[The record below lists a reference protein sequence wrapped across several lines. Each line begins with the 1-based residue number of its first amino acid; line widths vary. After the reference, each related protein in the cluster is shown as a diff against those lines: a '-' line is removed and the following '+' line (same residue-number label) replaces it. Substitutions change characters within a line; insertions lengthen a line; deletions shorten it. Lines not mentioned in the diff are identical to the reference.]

1 MPKAVTAAPC
11 SRVLRLARPL
21 GGLTELR
28 SYDPFISDL
37 AALLAGVKPVIYIDD
52 AAASRGYIAG
62 LCRAL
67 KLVHLFPEEEHPGAG
82 NYHLRGRRK
91 FLLIGKSKKAMRAAS
106 AAWGASVLGQA
117 WGEALGYPACC
128 VKAYLAWKEAAERGG
143 PDLIA
148 LAAAAGPR
156 RKKLDF
162 RLNNVYN
169 YYSRVTRDPA
179 DRRQY
184 RAMNALN
191 PEVDLPGLH
200 AVSWHPCSYACAA
213 SLKGAAAAFS
223 FIEHYLPEHAAYL
236 REHLARPV
244 LFLDKYRFL
253 NFAGRVSAGAIL
265 YNGICRPRSLAT
277 RAEVLK
283 AVNSSVPAGKVLKL
297 PVAKAL
303 AAYPGERPLLLPF
316 SA

>member
-11 SRVLRLARPL
+11 SRTLRLARPL

-37 AALLAGVKPVIYIDD
+37 AALLTGVKPVIYMDD
-52 AAASRGYIAG
+52 GAATRDYIAG

-67 KLVHLFPEEEHPGAG
+67 KLVRLCPEEEHPGAG

-91 FLLIGKSKKAMRAAS
+91 FLLIGKSKRALRTAS
-106 AAWGASVLGQA
+106 AAWGESVLGRE

-148 LAAAAGPR
+148 LAGAASAR

-179 DRRQY
+179 DRQHY

-200 AVSWHPCSYACAA
+200 VVSWHPCSYACAP
-213 SLKGAAAAFS
+213 SLKGAAETFS

-236 REHLARPV
+236 RDYLARPV
-244 LFLDKYRFL
+244 LFLGKYRFL
-253 NFAGRVSAGAIL
+253 NFAGKVSSGAIL
-265 YNGICRPRSLAT
+265 YNGICRPRSLVT
-277 RAEVLK
+277 GAEVLK

-297 PVAKAL
+297 PVARAL
-303 AAYPGERPLLLPF
+303 AAYPGEKPLLLPF
-316 SA
+316 AA